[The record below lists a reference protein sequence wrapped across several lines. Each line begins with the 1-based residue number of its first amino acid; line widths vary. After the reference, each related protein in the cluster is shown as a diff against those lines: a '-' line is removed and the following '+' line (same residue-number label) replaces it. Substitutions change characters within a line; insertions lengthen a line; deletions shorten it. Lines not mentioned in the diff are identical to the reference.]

1 MSAGS
6 REQCNAVQ
14 SLATAAVV
22 LRDIQPTI
30 HAYSMEG
37 RKACWIIFI
46 GNDDSSLMM
55 RRIVVNIISNANLI
69 TRFMHIFVDKVCGR
83 HFNVTARIKARF

>member
-14 SLATAAVV
+14 SLATAVV
-22 LRDIQPTI
+22 LLRDIQPTI

-37 RKACWIIFI
+37 RKARWIIYI

-55 RRIVVNIISNANLI
+55 RRIVENIQMQIRLPDSCTSLWTKGVAGISMLQP
-69 TRFMHIFVDKVCGR
+69 G
-83 HFNVTARIKARF
+83 